1 MRHICKLQE
10 LGYTLTAT
18 GGTAAY
24 LQKQG
29 VKVDPIYKIHEGRPN
44 IEDALRNGD
53 IAMVLLTPS
62 GDEYDVQD
70 GKNLRRLALGLKVT
84 PCFSISS
91 TWKGNTNIH
100 QGQSCE
106 LPELLKAQSG
116 RVHEQTSAKGF
127 AHAGIIRYPTTP
139 RGMGLHQELR
149 CVDSIMAFISISS
162 PCMQG
167 LEHVTFS
174 WRTCSMVIS

>member
-1 MRHICKLQE
+1 MNLYLVLMRVCILQE

-70 GKNLRRLALGLKVT
+70 GKNLRRLALGLKVS
-84 PCFSISS
+84 PYFYISDL
-91 TWKGNTNIH
+91 
-100 QGQSCE
+100 E
-106 LPELLKAQSG
+106 
-116 RVHEQTSAKGF
+116 EQ
-127 AHAGIIRYPTTP
+127 HR
-139 RGMGLHQELR
+139 L
-149 CVDSIMAFISISS
+149 S
-162 PCMQG
+162 PG
-167 LEHVTFS
+167 PKS
-174 WRTCSMVIS
+174 RAA